1 MFVCVCKG
9 IKESDVRELGQAGVT
24 CPKALACSL
33 GLDDEEN
40 CCGRC
45 LNNINDFVNMATEK
59 LIQCR
64 SAVNV

>member
-33 GLDDEEN
+33 GIDDEDN

-45 LNNINDFVNMATEK
+45 LNNIDDFVNMAADE
-59 LIQCR
+59 LIQLR
-64 SAVNV
+64 SSVRS